1 MQPVETEFLWVL
13 FWNVCSSEPRITMTK
28 FVIEGGHPL
37 AGNIRP
43 VGNKNAAL
51 PMLAAC
57 LLSDEPITLH
67 NLPLIGDVRTMLR
80 ILEEMGVEIG
90 QRDAS
95 VTLCARKVN
104 TSAPDARLF
113 SQIRGSLTLMGPLLG
128 RSNRF
133 LVDTAAG
140 ASTPTCRYWAPWAS
154 PCATTASSNWWQ
166 MAGWWAA
173 TSCWTRRR

>member
-1 MQPVETEFLWVL
+1 
-13 FWNVCSSEPRITMTK
+13 MTK
-28 FVIEGGHPL
+28 FVIEGGHQL

-43 VGNKNAAL
+43 VGHKNAAL

-80 ILEEMGVEIG
+80 ILEEMGVEIS

-128 RSNRF
+128 RSSRF

-140 ASTPTCRYWAPWAS
+140 GDDIGRRRIDTHLQVLGALGVTLRHNGKFELVADGGLVGRSEESR
-154 PCATTASSNWWQ
+154 
-166 MAGWWAA
+166 GGGGGRIRWWA
-173 TSCWTRRR
+173 